1 MSTTDAF
8 IFTGVQLWTVVAC
21 AFGYGL
27 AIGSLAEFQ
36 MHRFRGFGEEP
47 KDNE

>member
-8 IFTGVQLWTVVAC
+8 IFTSAQLWTVVAC

-27 AIGSLAEFQ
+27 TLGSLMEF
-36 MHRFRGFGEEP
+36 HLHKFRGFDKEST
-47 KDNE
+47 DNE

>member
-8 IFTGVQLWTVVAC
+8 IFTSAQLWTVVAC

-27 AIGSLAEFQ
+27 TFGSLMEFP
-36 MHRFRGFGEEP
+36 MHRFRGFDEEP

>member
-1 MSTTDAF
+1 MSTNVAF
-8 IFTGVQLWTVVAC
+8 VFTSAQLWIVVVA

-27 AIGSLAEFQ
+27 AVGSLMEFQ
-36 MHRFRGFGEEP
+36 MHRFRGFDEES